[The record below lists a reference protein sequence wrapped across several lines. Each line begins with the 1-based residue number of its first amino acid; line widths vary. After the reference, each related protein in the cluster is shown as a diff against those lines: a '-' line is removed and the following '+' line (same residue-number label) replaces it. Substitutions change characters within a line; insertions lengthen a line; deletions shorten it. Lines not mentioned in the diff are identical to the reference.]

1 MMKKEIKKVNT
12 ENRIQKRLARTKVR
26 FLIGSALIGRPIIGP
41 VSQNLKSVAAFLS
54 QTSFCPVDGLKI
66 RQITSMEATRP
77 NPIALVITGPY
88 LPDGHQGLWSPNLI
102 ENLTFTDHLEGHYQ
116 FYKFIQFTL

>member
-1 MMKKEIKKVNT
+1 M
-12 ENRIQKRLARTKVR
+12 L
-26 FLIGSALIGRPIIGP
+26 GP

-54 QTSFCPVDGLKI
+54 QTSFCPVDGLKV
-66 RQITSMEATRP
+66 RQINSVEDTRP

-102 ENLTFTDHLEGHYQ
+102 ENLTFTDHLEGHYWSLSILQ
-116 FYKFIQFTL
+116 VYLVYFIGDFMVFLEKR